1 MLEPVNFSLAELNL
15 PSLVPMLITVIGATF
30 ILLVDLIKKLD
41 SGFFVTLT
49 VLILGLDLGFLLSYN
64 YESSGFFN
72 MMLVDGVSILAQLII
87 VAGSMLFIPL
97 ALTSH
102 RFKEFELGEYY
113 ALFLYMVAGFQFMVS
128 SDNLILIFIGLE
140 TSSLAL
146 YTLIAMHNRDKAL
159 EASIKY
165 FTMGG
170 MASGL
175 FAFGA
180 MILYGITGSIEIGTM
195 KDVIIA
201 SEGGNLGLLL
211 LGSAFLIAAIGFK
224 LSMVPMHT
232 WAPDV
237 YEGAS
242 AAMAGYISIIPK
254 IGGFVVAIRMF
265 EFLAN
270 SPDGVVYTLLWIGAV
285 VTMTFGN
292 ILALVQDGVK
302 RMLAYSSISHA
313 GFVMTAIVMGTTQAN
328 AGLFLYWFLFLFTN
342 LGAFAMLWM
351 TRDPNVRWDVRYDHP
366 YKKFS
371 GMAYTSPVGA
381 LIMGVLMLS
390 LAGIPPFALY
400 WGKIFLVAEAINS
413 GHPYLA
419 FIMIINSGIAVY
431 YYLKLIVY
439 MFLKHHDDN
448 MGVVHPER
456 GSLPLKLML
465 GVSGVAVFALFLTI
479 DPMMEFI
486 TKLLESSGY

>member
-1 MLEPVNFSLAELNL
+1 MEPVSFSLEQLNI
-15 PSLVPMLITVIGATF
+15 PSLVPMLITILGATF

-41 SGFFVTLT
+41 SGFFVTLAM
-49 VLILGLDLGFLLSYN
+49 LILGFDLAFLFGYN
-64 YESSGFFN
+64 YEANGFFD
-72 MMLVDGVSILAQLII
+72 MMLVDGVSILAQIII

-97 ALTSH
+97 ALTSG

-128 SDNLILIFIGLE
+128 SDNLILIFVGLE

-146 YTLIAMHNRDKAL
+146 YALIALHNRDKAL
-159 EASIKY
+159 EAAIKY

-170 MASGL
+170 MAAGL

-180 MILYGITGSIEIGTM
+180 MILYAITGSIEINVM
-195 KDVIIA
+195 KDVIVA
-201 SEGGNLGLLL
+201 SDGANLGLLL
-211 LGSAFLIAAIGFK
+211 LGSVFLISAIGFK
-224 LSMVPMHT
+224 LSMVPFHT

-242 AAMAGYISIIPK
+242 SALAGYISIVPK
-254 IGGFVVAIRMF
+254 IAGFVVAIRIF

-270 SPDGVVYTLLWIGAV
+270 SPDGVIYTMLWIGTV
-285 VTMTFGN
+285 ITMTTGN

-313 GFVMTAIVMGTTQAN
+313 GFVMTAVVMGTTQAN
-328 AGLFLYWFLFLFTN
+328 AALFMYWFLFLFTN

-351 TRDPNVRWDVRYDHP
+351 TRDPNVQWDVRYDHP

-371 GMAYTSPVGA
+371 GMAYTSPTGA
-381 LIMGVLMLS
+381 LIMGILMLS

-400 WGKIFLVAEAINS
+400 WGKIFLIAEAINT
-413 GHPYLA
+413 GHTYLGL
-419 FIMIINSGIAVY
+419 IMILNSGIAVY

-439 MFLKHHDDN
+439 MFLKTKDEN
-448 MGVVHPER
+448 MGAVHPEK
-456 GSLPLKLML
+456 GSMPLKLVL
-465 GVSGVAVFALFLTI
+465 GVSGVAVFLLFLTI
-479 DPMMEFI
+479 DPMMGFI
-486 TKLLESSGY
+486 TGMLESAGY